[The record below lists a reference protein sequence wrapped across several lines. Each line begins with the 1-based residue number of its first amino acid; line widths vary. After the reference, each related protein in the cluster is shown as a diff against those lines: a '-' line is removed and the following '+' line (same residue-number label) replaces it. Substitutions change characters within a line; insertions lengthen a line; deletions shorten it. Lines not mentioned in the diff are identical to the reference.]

1 MWNDDD
7 KARDRETM
15 KNQDSSATS
24 VVEPDGDCVADV
36 ERILIVDDDAGIRRE
51 ISGYLSERGYAVETA
66 DGGPAMLSVLERT
79 GVDLVILDL
88 MLPGEDGLAVCRKL
102 VAAGGPPVIML
113 SAFGDDTDRIVG
125 LELGADDFVSKPC
138 NPREL
143 AARVRAILRR
153 RAEGGQTQSLRDR
166 LITFEG
172 WTLDLVLRQVRNPR
186 GVSVPL
192 SSGEFALLRV
202 FIERPH
208 RVLSREQLL
217 DLVQGPESEVF
228 DRSVDVQISRLRR
241 KLGKD
246 SAGRDIIQTIR
257 NEGYAFAARAIKCHR
272 AV

>member
-1 MWNDDD
+1 M
-7 KARDRETM
+7 
-15 KNQDSSATS
+15 
-24 VVEPDGDCVADV
+24 
-36 ERILIVDDDAGIRRE
+36 I
-51 ISGYLSERGYAVETA
+51 
-66 DGGPAMLSVLERT
+66 SVLERT

-88 MLPGEDGLAVCRKL
+88 MLPGEDGLAICRKL

-113 SAFGDDTDRIVG
+113 SAYGDETDRIVG
-125 LELGADDFVSKPC
+125 LELGADDYVSKPC

-143 AARVRAILRR
+143 AARVRAVLRR
-153 RAEGGQTQSLRDR
+153 RAEGGQVQSMRDR
-166 LITFEG
+166 LMTFEG
-172 WTLDLVLRQVRNPR
+172 WTLDMVLRQVRNPR

-217 DLVQGPESEVF
+217 DLVQGPDSEVF

-246 SAGRDIIQTIR
+246 SSGRDLIQTIR
-257 NEGYAFAARAIKCHR
+257 NEGYAFAARAVRSHR